1 MQQLQVKIKTPE
13 KRYYFGPADSVF
25 LQTGTGE
32 MEVFA
37 GHAPLVGTI
46 GFSRVLV
53 RAAESEHDFLVR
65 QGLVFMDP
73 DNNTLNV
80 LAYFVEKYADA
91 DSKTIKEYME
101 FILEK
106 LRKRED
112 LNKYQLRYLEEQKLS
127 TQKMMEVLEYKNRKN
142 S

>member
-1 MQQLQVKIKTPE
+1 
-13 KRYYFGPADSVF
+13 
-25 LQTGTGE
+25 
-32 MEVFA
+32 
-37 GHAPLVGTI
+37 
-46 GFSRVLV
+46 
-53 RAAESEHDFLVR
+53 
-65 QGLVFMDP
+65 
-73 DNNTLNV
+73 
-80 LAYFVEKYADA
+80 
-91 DSKTIKEYME
+91 ME